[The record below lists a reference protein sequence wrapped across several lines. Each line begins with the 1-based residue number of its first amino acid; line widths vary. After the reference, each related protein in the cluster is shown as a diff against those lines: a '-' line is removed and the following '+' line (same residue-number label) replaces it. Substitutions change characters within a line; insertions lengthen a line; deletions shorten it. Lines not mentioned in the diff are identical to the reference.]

1 MAGCQV
7 LTTQN
12 ELDGAFARNTTNDF
26 YQVLNSANKVGSYF
40 DGYLA
45 KWNWMNIFAHAD
57 YTYNN
62 LLNVSANMS
71 VDGSSA
77 NGKYTNRFRVYPSA
91 GLTWMAK
98 NMSFLIDKDWVN
110 RLDLRAEYSVTGNSR
125 FSSNY
130 GRNYYSSL
138 PYMAVS
144 GIVRTQIPNT
154 HLKPEVTT
162 QMNLSLDA
170 AFLRNRISLGV
181 DYYRGRSKDV
191 IMNVNTSA
199 VYGTSGYYTNCAKST
214 TKG

>member
-1 MAGCQV
+1 
-7 LTTQN
+7 
-12 ELDGAFARNTTNDF
+12 
-26 YQVLNSANKVGSYF
+26 
-40 DGYLA
+40 
-45 KWNWMNIFAHAD
+45 
-57 YTYNN
+57 
-62 LLNVSANMS
+62 
-71 VDGSSA
+71 
-77 NGKYTNRFRVYPSA
+77 
-91 GLTWMAK
+91 
-98 NMSFLIDKDWVN
+98 MSFLIDKDWVN

>member
-1 MAGCQV
+1 
-7 LTTQN
+7 
-12 ELDGAFARNTTNDF
+12 
-26 YQVLNSANKVGSYF
+26 
-40 DGYLA
+40 
-45 KWNWMNIFAHAD
+45 MNIFAHAD

-110 RLDLRAEYSVTGNSR
+110 RLDLRCRYSVTGNSR

-138 PYMAVS
+138 PYMAYPALCGHKS
-144 GIVRTQIPNT
+144 
-154 HLKPEVTT
+154 
-162 QMNLSLDA
+162 
-170 AFLRNRISLGV
+170 RIH
-181 DYYRGRSKDV
+181 
-191 IMNVNTSA
+191 T
-199 VYGTSGYYTNCAKST
+199 
-214 TKG
+214 